1 MKVFTPS
8 PFLLGVLLVAAL
20 SSCSKMSNTKG
31 TGDNGNNGTKNKY
44 TNPNTATAI
53 CDYDI
58 GDTSLT
64 NHGWTKT
71 YDEEF
76 SGDLSN
82 WVVLHGGMIK
92 ESECY
97 EPANVV
103 VANGT
108 LQITAKQQNVTGPKT
123 VGNDTTANFN
133 YTSGWLY
140 TKQAFAANSSTPK
153 VRIVARI
160 KMAPGYGLTNLF
172 WGFGQGQWPTGGE
185 IDMAEVQGD
194 NSKVYATDYS
204 YGSTAND
211 NFVSGGLLYNPT
223 TEDLTACYHVIT
235 TEWTKNA
242 LNSYIDGKLVESKT
256 AGGHIA
262 DLFGKP
268 EYISFSL
275 PIGGLYYSQLNL
287 ANIQGGTMY
296 VDYVKVFT
304 SN

>member
-1 MKVFTPS
+1 MKIFTPT
-8 PFLLGVLLVAAL
+8 PFLSGILLVAAL
-20 SSCSKMSNTKG
+20 SGCSKMSDTKSTGNTGNTG
-31 TGDNGNNGTKNKY
+31 TTSKY
-44 TNPNTATAI
+44 TNPNTATAV
-53 CDYDI
+53 CDYDT

-64 NHGWTKT
+64 NHGWTKA

-76 SGDLSN
+76 STDLSN
-82 WVVLHGGMIK
+82 WVVLTGGMIK

-108 LQITAKQQNVTGPKT
+108 LQITAKQQSVTGPKT

-160 KMAPGYGLTNLF
+160 KMAPGYGLTNLY
-172 WGFGQGQWPTGGE
+172 WAFGQGQWPTGGE

-194 NSKVYATDYS
+194 NPKIYATDYA
-204 YGSTAND
+204 YGSIAND

-223 TEDLTACYHVIT
+223 TEDLTACYHVYT
-235 TEWTKNA
+235 MEWTQNS
-242 LNSYIDGKLVESKT
+242 LNSYIDGKLVEAKT
-256 AGGHIA
+256 GGGHIS

-268 EYISFSL
+268 QYISFSL